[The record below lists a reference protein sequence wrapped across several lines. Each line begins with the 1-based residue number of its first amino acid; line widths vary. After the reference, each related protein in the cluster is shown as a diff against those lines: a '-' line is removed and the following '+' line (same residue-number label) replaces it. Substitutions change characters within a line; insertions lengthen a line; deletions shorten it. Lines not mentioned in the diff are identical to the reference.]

1 MKETTMEVP
10 LALAQLIVNNNEALK
25 KYQSQ
30 LMQQIKDA
38 NEQMMQILKL
48 DPDAGWKLDIER
60 MLYVRMSTE
69 ETSGIE
75 DASVAG

>member
-10 LALAQLIVNNNEALK
+10 LALAQLIINNNESLK
-25 KYQSQ
+25 KYQAQ
-30 LMQQIKDA
+30 MFQQIKDA

-48 DPDAGWKLDIER
+48 DSEIGWRLDMER
-60 MLYVRMSTE
+60 MLYVKIDTE
-69 ETSGIE
+69 ETA